1 MGKPL
6 PRFAFT
12 TLSVSLLLA
21 SAFQTA
27 QASETELPAISV
39 TGEDS
44 LGYQAE
50 AASVAG
56 FDAAPL
62 LDTPAAVSVFTDAL
76 IQDQQARLLSDVLKN
91 DASVGESYAPV
102 GYYQNFVVRGF
113 SLNAASSY
121 TINGRTITGE
131 QNVGLENK
139 QQVELLKGL
148 AGGSTT

>member
-44 LGYQAE
+44 LGYQADT
-50 AASVAG
+50 ASVG
-56 FDAAPL
+56 EFDAAPL
-62 LDTPAAVSVFTDAL
+62 LDTPEAVSVFTQAL

-91 DASVGESYAPV
+91 DASF
-102 GYYQNFVVRGF
+102 NT
-113 SLNAASSY
+113 SLSRRAC
-121 TINGRTITGE
+121 
-131 QNVGLENK
+131 
-139 QQVELLKGL
+139 
-148 AGGSTT
+148 